1 MKLKLCP
8 KCKQNLPLTSFT
20 STRAKFCNPCK
31 LIHQLEQ
38 QKAMQQRAFERIK
51 NKKQKK
57 QTVIRISDLKKQ
69 VQRVFNKY
77 IRLRDKDLPCISCQK
92 RVESGDCGHYIAQG
106 SSGFLRYN
114 EDNCNFQCQGC
125 NRFKHGDLINYRI
138 GLIAKIGEK
147 RVKWLEENRFKSH
160 KWSRE
165 ELENLLTTYQQKIK
179 AMEWGQRN
187 PHELKEMKANL
198 EKSMD
203 W

>member
-1 MKLKLCP
+1 MKLKPCP

-20 STRAKFCNPCK
+20 STRAKFCSPCK

-106 SSGFLRYN
+106 SSGFLRYH
-114 EDNCNFQCQGC
+114 EDNCHLQCTSC
-125 NRFKHGDLINYRI
+125 NRFKHGNLILYRMGLVDRI
-138 GLIAKIGEK
+138 GEE
-147 RVKWLEENRFKSH
+147 RVKFLEDNVNTLK
-160 KWSRE
+160 KWTRE
-165 ELENLLTTYQQKIK
+165 ELQEILNKYT
-179 AMEWGQRN
+179 
-187 PHELKEMKANL
+187 
-198 EKSMD
+198 S
-203 W
+203 